1 MLDLLP
7 VSAAADELSVHP
19 SRVRALIAS
28 GALAAEKVGGVWLV
42 DRASIAGRN
51 RQQTSAGRPLSP
63 ANAWAL
69 LLAAS
74 GEELPSGLES
84 SARWRVRRALEFY
97 GLGALR
103 PRLTRRAEPS
113 SYWALA
119 GELRALRD
127 RSDLVLSGPSA
138 AAAYDLGLVGP
149 DAIDAYVPASHI
161 ASLRRE
167 HALQLMSGPESNV
180 VLRAVPDGAWLLRG
194 RRFAPLAAVAV
205 DLCSYADP
213 RAARVGA
220 ELVARIDRDMKA
232 A

>member
-74 GEELPSGLES
+74 GEELPSGLKS
-84 SARWRVRRALEFY
+84 SARWRVRRALEIY

-103 PRLTRRAEPS
+103 PRLARRAEPS

-127 RSDLVLSGPSA
+127 RADLVLSGPSA

-149 DAIDAYVPASHI
+149 DAIDAYVPARLI
-161 ASLRRE
+161 APLQRE
-167 HALQLMSGPESNV
+167 HALERMSGPASNV
-180 VLRAVPDGAWLLRG
+180 ILRAVPDSAWLLGG
-194 RRFAPLAAVAV
+194 RRFAPFAAVAV
-205 DLCSYADP
+205 DLCSYVDP

-220 ELVARIDRDMKA
+220 ELVARIDSDRRA